1 MSSHIRPRLTAGEIS
16 SLIGVFPF
24 VATTIVA
31 FIWTSTWVQWKN
43 GNFGGKT
50 LRRNVTASLGTTIS
64 ILSPRQIRSLFAH
77 TTGEAIKVY
86 CEAHGLSHQSTLVK
100 NEDGFPPAT
109 LHFVDCE
116 MHGTGPILLYFQ
128 YVSIPTLG
136 SDCYLPSCS
145 GGGFIGQSSSTKSQH
160 KSWSLI

>member
-31 FIWTSTWVQWKN
+31 FIWTSTWLQWKN
-43 GNFGGKT
+43 GNFGGSRT
-50 LRRNVTASLGTTIS
+50 LRRNAAASLGTTIS
-64 ILSPRQIRSLFAH
+64 LLSPRQIRALFAH
-77 TTGEAIKVY
+77 TTGEAIEVY
-86 CEAHGLSHQSTLVK
+86 CAAHGLSHQSALVK

-116 MHGTGPILLYFQ
+116 MHGNGPILLYFQ
-128 YVSIPTLG
+128 YVLSFHTRFG
-136 SDCYLPSCS
+136 CRC
-145 GGGFIGQSSSTKSQH
+145 F
-160 KSWSLI
+160 

>member
-31 FIWTSTWVQWKN
+31 FIWTSTWLQWKN

-64 ILSPRQIRSLFAH
+64 ILTPRQIRSLFAH
-77 TTGEAIKVY
+77 TTGEAIEMY
-86 CEAHGLSHQSTLVK
+86 CEGHGLSHQSALVK

-109 LHFVDCE
+109 LHFVDCD
-116 MHGTGPILLYFQ
+116 MRGTDPILLYFQ
-128 YVSIPTLG
+128 YVS
-136 SDCYLPSCS
+136 
-145 GGGFIGQSSSTKSQH
+145 FSTVRIWLVLTILQWRRLHRSVFVDEVSKITHLS
-160 KSWSLI
+160 